1 MADDFFRSNLGIQP
15 KQRLI
20 SAGSFINPVHKYD
33 ANEQMRIVESFRGL
47 SAESDKLIDGFI
59 KKKQDE
65 AQKEYNKNFTE
76 ALENPNHPDHKKA
89 TDLMEKQKKEVA
101 KFPNLLST
109 SYWAQQYLFEA
120 QAEQL
125 GQKEK
130 LELQDLADKSVNLS
144 PDEYAQ
150 QAGAV
155 RAKFEKELATYPAGV
170 QRAFY
175 RLPREK
181 VLLIMQDRHYEKVA
195 KKNDEMLDVVL
206 ANKFRSTI
214 QNAYDGLDTVFQNTT
229 ISNDIITLSYGSLT
243 EENKAV
249 LKDTEALYKRVTGR
263 TVGYDIAKG
272 EIVNIEDSDKLYTYA
287 VIAGSNQPDIL
298 IAQMVEAA
306 NAGRTPAQI
315 NTQLTNTIKSLI
327 QEYPDMQE
335 ELEALYLITLDKAN
349 QSSLLQEKVKS
360 WVVTDDSRVWH
371 DKEIALFDMGQAR
384 NEAGEFKTVAVNA
397 ARLQQANLLRQEQ
410 KNYNN
415 GLKFLWD
422 LRDAGKL
429 DDDYVTSTPVAKI
442 AKDYGISLEEFGE
455 AVADYQKNIIDK
467 MNKPYSQKYADARNY
482 YLEGIRHGR
491 ITNKQEITNGYHN
504 GAIHGNDYKEL
515 MNEFDA
521 HGANNG
527 AKTRNLIQYGMQYAV
542 EHINGIYGTGSTK
555 ANNLIRNL
563 NALMW
568 EAVKRGEIVDELSS
582 METADK
588 ILQRYANITE
598 FKDLFKYTNNPADN
612 LTQPTSDEL
621 QTPAQLKEEYRSTV
635 NKGLISA
642 ETKEISPVYELSNDA
657 SLQAFTKMINDKSNF
672 NFTENEIKEMF
683 ANSMQLSKD
692 KRYRERE
699 KELTTMLKGGKYNIN
714 DFTQAVK
721 ERPDLVKE
729 ITGGI
734 EFVIENG
741 VAVPKG
747 ERERKIYI
755 YNLKN
760 GTSVNDI
767 VKAFRRTKT
776 ATDVMSNIIGE

>member
-1 MADDFFRSNLGIQP
+1 MTNNDFQRSNLTIQP
-15 KQRLI
+15 KQRLM
-20 SAGSFINPVHKYD
+20 SAGSFINPVQTYD

-76 ALENPNHPDHKKA
+76 ALENPNHPDHKQA
-89 TDLMEKQKKEVA
+89 TDFMEKQKKEVA

-109 SYWAQQYLFEA
+109 NYWAQQYLFEA

-130 LELQDLADKSVNLS
+130 WELQDLADKSVNLS
-144 PDEYAQ
+144 PAEYAM
-150 QAGAV
+150 QAGKI
-155 RAKFEKELATYPAGV
+155 REKFEQELNTYPAGV

-181 VLLIMQDRHYEKVA
+181 ALLAMQDRHYEKVA
-195 KKNDEMLDVVL
+195 KKNDEMLDTVL

-249 LKDTEALYKRVTGR
+249 LKDAEALYKRVTGR

-287 VIAGSNQPDIL
+287 VIARSNQPDIL

-360 WVVTDDSRVWH
+360 WTVTDDSRVWH

-384 NEAGEFKTVAVNA
+384 NEAGEFKAVAVNS
-397 ARLQQANLLRQEQ
+397 ARLQQANILRQEQ

-429 DDDYVTSTPVAKI
+429 DDDYVVSTPVAKI
-442 AKDYGISLEEFGE
+442 AKDNGLSLEEFGG
-455 AVADYQKNIIDK
+455 AITDYQKTILDRID
-467 MNKPYSQKYADARNY
+467 KPYSQNHFTAKNY

-491 ITNKQEITNGYHN
+491 ITDKQQITDAYHN
-504 GAIHGNDYKEL
+504 GALHGKDYKEL
-515 MNEFDA
+515 MNEFETN
-521 HGANNG
+521 GANSG
-527 AKTRNLIQYGMQYAV
+527 AETRRLIKYGMQYAV

-563 NALMW
+563 DALMW

-582 METADK
+582 MEIADK

-598 FKDLFKYTNNPADN
+598 FKDLFKYTNNSADN
-612 LTQPTSDEL
+612 LTQPAFDEL
-621 QTPAQLKEEYRSTV
+621 QTPAQLKEEYMSTV

-683 ANSMQLSKD
+683 ANSMHLSKD

-699 KELTTMLKGGKYNIN
+699 KELTTMLKGGKYSLD
-714 DFTQAVK
+714 DFTVAVK

-729 ITGGI
+729 ITGEDFI
-734 EFVIENG
+734 IENG
-741 VAVPKG
+741 EVIPKKEKFLIPYKQG
-747 ERERKIYI
+747 VKEGWDIERIIDYMHYYRFINRK
-755 YNLKN
+755 
-760 GTSVNDI
+760 D
-767 VKAFRRTKT
+767 
-776 ATDVMSNIIGE
+776 